1 MILFFSEEVDFKINN
16 RSLYKHWIKE
26 VIKEL
31 QNFEQRKKCGD
42 LNIIFCNDE
51 YLLNVNNQYLKH
63 NYYTDIITFDYS
75 DNQSISGDLFI
86 SIDSVKINAEK
97 FKTGFSE
104 ELARVIIHGVLHLC
118 GYNDHTEEEKQM
130 MKKNEDLALSGLP
143 EKLRNE
149 R

>member
-16 RSLYKHWIKE
+16 RYLYKYWIKE

-31 QNFEQRKKCGD
+31 QNFEQGKKCGD

-51 YLLNVNNQYLKH
+51 YLLSVNNQYLKH

-75 DNQSISGDLFI
+75 DNQIISGDLFI